1 MNRVHIAA
9 ILVLLAAVASAYPSY
24 TGYSGAPG
32 SSGSCAS
39 TCHGTSGGTIEVVGF
54 PATYELSQTYVI
66 SVVHGGGS
74 SISNFNASVRTA
86 SGSHTTG
93 TITAGYRTATYSTG
107 SEPNGVHLSSN
118 NQDSCTFSW
127 QAPDS
132 AVGDVKLYLTGH
144 QSSNVG
150 GPNTGIVLTSSLM
163 TGVSEGARRPPGL
176 ALALQPTVATGEVGI
191 RLSAPAGSH
200 PSLRVVDRSGRL
212 VARIEVPDSGQ
223 PFVWQPLDRE
233 GRRLAAGTY
242 FVVLQGNGER
252 LVRKLV
258 LK

>member
-1 MNRVHIAA
+1 MNRIHIAA
-9 ILVLLAAVASAYPSY
+9 ILVVLAAVTLAYPSY

-39 TCHGTSGGTIEVVGF
+39 TCHGTSGGAIEVVGF

-66 SVVHGGGS
+66 SVVHSGGS
-74 SISNFNASVRTA
+74 SICNFNASVRTA

-93 TITAGYRTATYSTG
+93 TITAGYLTATYNTG
-107 SEPNGVHLSSN
+107 SEPNGVHLASN

-127 QAPDS
+127 QAPDT
-132 AVGDVKLYLTGH
+132 AVGDVKLYLAGH
-144 QSSNVG
+144 QSSNVD
-150 GPNTGIVLTSSLM
+150 GPNTGLILTSSLM
-163 TGVSEGARRPPGL
+163 TGVSEGARRPVVF
-176 ALALQPTVATGEVGI
+176 ALALEPTVATGSVGI
-191 RLSAPAGSH
+191 RSSAPAGSH
-200 PSLRVVDRSGRL
+200 PSLRVIDRGGRL
-212 VARIEVPDSGQ
+212 VARIGVPESGQ
-223 PFVWQPLDRE
+223 PIVWRPLDRE

-242 FVVLQGNGER
+242 LVVLQGSGER